1 MQRHEGQLTDIASG
15 FEGYRV
21 LIVEDEILV
30 AMLIEDMLRDLGCQI
45 VATTARQSE
54 ALSVIAGEALDAAIL
69 DVDLAGE
76 PSFPIAEALAA
87 KAIPYVFSTGYAA
100 ADLPADFRSAP
111 VLRKPFASADLAAVL
126 TSARRNQVA

>member
-1 MQRHEGQLTDIASG
+1 MTDIASG

-30 AMLIEDMLRDLGCQI
+30 AMLLEDMLRDLGCQI
-45 VATTARQSE
+45 VATTARQAE
-54 ALSVIAGEALDAAIL
+54 ALSVIAGETVDAAIL

-111 VLRKPFASADLAAVL
+111 VLPKPFGSADLTAVL
-126 TSARRNQVA
+126 KSARRNAVA